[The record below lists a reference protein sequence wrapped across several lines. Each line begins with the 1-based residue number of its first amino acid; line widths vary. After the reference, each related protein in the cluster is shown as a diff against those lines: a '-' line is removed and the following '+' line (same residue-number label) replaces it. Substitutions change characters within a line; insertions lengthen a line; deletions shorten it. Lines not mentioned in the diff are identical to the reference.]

1 MSSTLQ
7 AMYSR
12 SKKAWSKK
20 GKRAAQARLR
30 FCVIHFGDILWRCG
44 VGASVIPYG
53 PEVDEVTKQFQALL
67 GGKVAASSTDDG
79 DSESDGDESPPPS
92 FIFCSASVIEDQS
105 DIVGRSRLIEF
116 TDSAEHP
123 GWEVPHDIF
132 TSAVTSVF
140 EASAMVGRFDTRKAL
155 SHSLEQLL
163 LINAS
168 STTLLEALAGF
179 GKSML
184 ANEIVQV
191 SRARES
197 AQKKS
202 WRRHRKFLLS
212 RSLILS
218 SPL

>member
-1 MSSTLQ
+1 
-7 AMYSR
+7 
-12 SKKAWSKK
+12 
-20 GKRAAQARLR
+20 
-30 FCVIHFGDILWRCG
+30 
-44 VGASVIPYG
+44 
-53 PEVDEVTKQFQALL
+53 
-67 GGKVAASSTDDG
+67 
-79 DSESDGDESPPPS
+79 
-92 FIFCSASVIEDQS
+92 
-105 DIVGRSRLIEF
+105 
-116 TDSAEHP
+116 
-123 GWEVPHDIF
+123 
-132 TSAVTSVF
+132 
-140 EASAMVGRFDTRKAL
+140 MVGRFDTRKAL

-197 AQKKS
+197 AQNES
-202 WRRHRKFLLS
+202 WRRHRKFLRS